1 MKVENIVEQ
10 CFDRFE
16 QLSAMDPNLPHLYRK
31 EHINFIERSLRFLS
45 TGYECLDSSRP
56 WLVYWIFQ
64 SAHVLNFK
72 FSPEIV
78 TDVITFLKNCRPA
91 SGGFAGGPQQ
101 NAHLAPTYASVLTLC
116 LMETEEAYEAIDM

>member
-1 MKVENIVEQ
+1 
-10 CFDRFE
+10 
-16 QLSAMDPNLPHLYRK
+16 MDPNLPHLYRK

-72 FSPEIV
+72 FSPEII
-78 TDVITFLKNCRPA
+78 TDVIIFLKNCRSA
-91 SGGFAGGPQQ
+91 SGGFGGGPMQ
-101 NAHLAPTYASVLTLC
+101 NPHLAPTYAAVLTLC